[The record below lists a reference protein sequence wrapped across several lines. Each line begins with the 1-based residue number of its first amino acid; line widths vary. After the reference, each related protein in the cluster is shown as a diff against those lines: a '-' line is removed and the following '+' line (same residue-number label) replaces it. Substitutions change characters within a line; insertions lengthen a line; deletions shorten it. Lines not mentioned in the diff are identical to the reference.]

1 MPDFPA
7 RRRWNMQLRF
17 LVFLMAVIGILVG
30 NSALFSS
37 VASLNPFDTYA
48 MGFVGVKEPRL
59 DTQPVGDDAAVQCE
73 EPTSPLELSCDMQV
87 RRILASVVRYEFFIP
102 EYDGSDRLISSL
114 GHGTVKDGRYLVVH
128 NHFGVDLVVFET
140 GAQDALLGMH
150 NGLGDLFLWEQKPR
164 FAVVVEEVEA
174 LVLDF
179 GVDDDGQGFFES
191 KGIQSA
197 TYENWQLKEPQ
208 PGQSV
213 AQVVWDGSRSD
224 ITWTSIKEVILDN
237 GVPRIVLANPLRHG
251 ASGGGVFLDGSHIAV
266 NWERGKHLDEN
277 GAVIEEFSTAALNS
291 SALVDTVRNPSF

>member
-1 MPDFPA
+1 
-7 RRRWNMQLRF
+7 MQLRF
-17 LVFLMAVIGILVG
+17 LVFLMAVIGILTG
-30 NSALFSS
+30 NNRLFGSMAGLSLFDAGSMRLIGVQQSNLEAKPITSEAS
-37 VASLNPFDTYA
+37 VL
-48 MGFVGVKEPRL
+48 
-59 DTQPVGDDAAVQCE
+59 CE
-73 EPTSPLELSCDMQV
+73 EPASPLELSCDMQV
-87 RRILASVVRYEFFIP
+87 RRILASVVRYEFFSP
-102 EYDGSDRLISSL
+102 EHDGSDRLISGL

-128 NHFGVDLVVFET
+128 NHFGVDLVEFET
-140 GAQDALLGMH
+140 GARDALIGMH
-150 NGLGDLFLWEQKPR
+150 NGLGDLFLWDHSTR
-164 FAVVVEEVEA
+164 FTVVVEEVEA

-191 KGIQSA
+191 KWIQSA
-197 TYENWQLKEPQ
+197 TFEDWQLKEPA

-237 GVPRIVLANPLRHG
+237 GVPRIVLANPLLHG

-291 SALVDTVRNPSF
+291 SAIVKITEQP